1 MMQQN
6 ILRYGGTRYA
16 WWAAGLVALS
26 AAIYATEG
34 GRQRPGG
41 GTWQGYVLGT
51 AGVLLI
57 IWLTLLGVRKRS
69 YRSTLGSVQ
78 GWTSAHVWLGLAL
91 ILVATLHCAG
101 RFGWNVHTLAYVL
114 MCLVIASGIV
124 GIYVYLST
132 PRQLAANSGGLSRA
146 ALFAELYELDR
157 TGRDLARACDPAV
170 NIAVKSS
177 IERTAMGGGVLRQL
191 LGVDRSLFMSTDT
204 DTEAATVRV
213 TSNTDQQAVIEHVAQ
228 RVPQASKRA
237 EVANLQALL
246 VLLCRRQAVL
256 RRIREDIRLS
266 AWLRLWLYAHVP
278 LTFALLAALIVH
290 ILTTFMY
297 W

>member
-16 WWAAGLVALS
+16 WWAAGLGALS

-34 GRQRPGG
+34 GRQQPGG
-41 GTWQGYVLGT
+41 GTWQGYLLGT

-57 IWLTLLGVRKRS
+57 IWLALLGVRKRR

-91 ILVATLHCAG
+91 MLVATLHCAA
-101 RFGWNVHTLAYVL
+101 RFGCNVHTLAYVL
-114 MCLVIASGIV
+114 MCLVILSGIV
-124 GIYVYLST
+124 GLYVYLSS
-132 PRQLAANSGGLSRA
+132 PRQLAANSSGLSRS
-146 ALFAELYELDR
+146 ALFAELFELDR

-177 IERTAMGGGVLRQL
+177 IERTAMGGGVWRQL
-191 LGVDRSLFMSTDT
+191 LAVDRSLFMDPGA
-204 DTEAATVRV
+204 EAAAVKV
-213 TSNTDQQAVIEHVAQ
+213 ASNTDQQAVIDHVAR
-228 RVPQASKRA
+228 RVPQAAKHA

-266 AWLRLWLYAHVP
+266 AWLRLWLYVHVP